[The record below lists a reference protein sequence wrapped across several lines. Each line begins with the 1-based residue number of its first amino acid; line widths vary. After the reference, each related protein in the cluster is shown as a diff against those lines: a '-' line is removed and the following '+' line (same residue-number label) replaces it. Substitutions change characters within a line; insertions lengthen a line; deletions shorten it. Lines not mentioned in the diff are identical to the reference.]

1 MPEGD
6 TLSTPGDSSKSAIE
20 KSIERETKQAGGS
33 KGRAA
38 AIVGLVV
45 VGVVA
50 AVVAMNF
57 DRISAVVAKPQETES
72 PIVETPAPNTVP
84 VILSLTPASD
94 RIEPSDLSQV
104 VCEAEDADGDT
115 LTYVWTASQ
124 GEVVGDGPTAGWT
137 APETEGL
144 YQLSVTVEDGRG
156 GTAEYST
163 SVRVKKNYAPEI
175 VELTSFSDWARPETS
190 VYVSSVATDLD
201 GDELTYEWSATA
213 GELFGQG
220 RAIVWVAPVE
230 TGSYFVKVTVRDP
243 YGAESNR
250 EIPISVTPG
259 TAPTL
264 GRFYVEGIMT
274 DMLRLYNG
282 VWEVFRGRSISIECN
297 VIEGEEPFTYEWSV
311 DRGKLAAQGDKA
323 SWEAPDTEGPAT
335 LTVNVTDVHG
345 NTTIGTVLLNV
356 ETCTCKF

>member
-1 MPEGD
+1 MP
-6 TLSTPGDSSKSAIE
+6 TPETSSKSAIE
-20 KSIERETKQAGGS
+20 KSIERETKKTAGS

-57 DRISAVVAKPQETES
+57 DRLSAVVAKPQETE
-72 PIVETPAPNTVP
+72 PPVVETPAPNTLP
-84 VILSLTPASD
+84 VILSLTAASD

-124 GEVVGDGPTAGWT
+124 GEVVGDGPTADWT

-144 YQLSVTVEDGRG
+144 YQLSVTVDDGRG
-156 GTAEYST
+156 GTAEYSA

-175 VELTSFSDWARPETS
+175 VELTSFSDWAKPETS
-190 VYVSSVATDLD
+190 VFVSSVATDLD

-220 RAIVWVAPVE
+220 QSIVWMAPVE
-230 TGSYFVKVTVRDP
+230 TGSYFVRVTVRDS
-243 YGAESNR
+243 YGAESMR

-264 GRFYVEGIMT
+264 GKFRVKGIMT
-274 DMLRLYNG
+274 DMLKLYNG
-282 VWEVFRGRSISIECN
+282 VWDVFMGRAVSVECN
-297 VIEGEEPFTYEWSV
+297 VTEGEGPFTYTWSV
-311 DRGKLAAQGDKA
+311 DRGELTADGATARWD
-323 SWEAPDTEGPAT
+323 APETKGPAT
-335 LTVNVTDVHG
+335 ITVNVTDVHG
-345 NTTIGTVLLNV
+345 NTTVGTVLMNV
-356 ETCTCKF
+356 ETCTCQF